1 MIRVDVSR
9 AEIFEM
15 IGVVAF
21 VDLDKE
27 IRKVPGEKVC
37 DPRSAHVKKQIVAM
51 ARIAEPF
58 KPTSNVII
66 ILQLWWLCM

>member
-37 DPRSAHVKKQIVAM
+37 DPRPAHVTRQKVTM
-51 ARIAEPF
+51 ARIVEPF

-66 ILQLWWLCM
+66 ILQLW